1 MDDLGSSGWEERY
14 REAEERCRGLSMQI
28 ERFQQQAGRVREL
41 LTSKLQD
48 MESHISAW
56 RGRAEQADEQVKE
69 LEDKLEIARNELRS
83 ARDQID
89 LLEQCCRDK
98 DNTMV
103 DLERR
108 LLEESQ
114 QHGRVVNGFES
125 KMAKIKDWVAS
136 KLQGVCAG
144 VGLLVLYC
152 NVIVMCLCVGVWCV
166 CSWRAN

>member
-1 MDDLGSSGWEERY
+1 MW
-14 REAEERCRGLSMQI
+14 Q
-28 ERFQQQAGRVREL
+28 
-41 LTSKLQD
+41 
-48 MESHISAW
+48 
-56 RGRAEQADEQVKE
+56 
-69 LEDKLEIARNELRS
+69 
-83 ARDQID
+83 
-89 LLEQCCRDK
+89 
-98 DNTMV
+98 
-103 DLERR
+103 
-108 LLEESQ
+108 SQ